1 VARFAHALYSGTSEA
16 VITHFPFLLNGITAY
31 WFCLRFNQMK
41 NQINLTLSLLKQG
54 ADPGQIQVKLALR
67 KALLGCQ
74 TVLDVGCGSA
84 PTLRQLEVP
93 RCVGLEGYRPDFEK
107 ARSLNT
113 QDELIFG
120 DVRELT
126 TLFKPGQF
134 DACIAMDVIEHLT
147 KADGLKFM
155 RDMELIAKKKVVIFT
170 PNGFL
175 PQRQSADSD
184 LQAHFSGW
192 EAGEMKGHGY
202 EVTGMLGPKNLRG
215 EYHAIK
221 RRPAIFWAAIST
233 LNQTLW
239 VHRQPE
245 KAAAIL
251 CTKTLSNSLP

>member
-1 VARFAHALYSGTSEA
+1 
-16 VITHFPFLLNGITAY
+16 
-31 WFCLRFNQMK
+31 MK
-41 NQINLTLSLLKQG
+41 SQVNLTLSLLKQG

-74 TVLDVGCGSA
+74 TVLDVGCGAA
-84 PTLRQLEVP
+84 PTMRQLEVP
-93 RCVGLEGYRPDFEK
+93 HCSGLEGYRPDLEK
-107 ARSLNT
+107 AKNLNT

-134 DACIAMDVIEHLT
+134 DACIAMDVIEHLP
-147 KADGLKFM
+147 KADGVKFM

-175 PQRQSADSD
+175 SQRQSANSD

-192 EAGEMKGHGY
+192 ETDEMKGFGY
-202 EVTGMLGPKNLRG
+202 EVEGMLGPKNLRG
-215 EYHAIK
+215 EYHALK
-221 RRPAIFWAAIST
+221 NRPAIFWAMVST
-233 LNQTLW
+233 LNQMLW

-251 CTKTLSNSLP
+251 CTKKLSNS